1 MIRCIEEGYINR
13 EIEDASYR
21 YQREVESKERII
33 MGVNEFTNVNEEPVE
48 IHKINPEIEAI
59 KRERLKELRSKRDND
74 KVKVALRRLEEAAR
88 GNENLMPFIV
98 EAVRDYAT
106 IGEMS
111 MTLEGV
117 YGRYRGS
124 GKTATG

>member
-1 MIRCIEEGYINR
+1 
-13 EIEDASYR
+13 
-21 YQREVESKERII
+21 
-33 MGVNEFTNVNEEPVE
+33 VNEEPVE

-111 MTLEGV
+111 MTLERV